1 MSGDSSGPM
10 SPPRDP
16 ASERVAAYID
26 EHQLLEPGQPLLA
39 LVSGG
44 ADSLCLW
51 GILRDLGYEV
61 EALHVEHGLRGERG
75 LADAEFCSQLGA
87 QLVSVGL
94 DSGGNVEARA
104 REARYRAARDHAGGR
119 PIATGHTLS
128 DQAETVVY
136 RLASSSGPR
145 ALRAMRPASDGVV
158 RPLLC
163 LTAAETRAWCRQ
175 HGLEPRTDETN
186 DDQALRRN
194 LIRHQVMPALVQVHP
209 GAEVNLA
216 RSAELLA
223 ELDELLSELA
233 GAHLSQPI
241 DLDRIGQ
248 LPRALRVLVLRE
260 AAERAA
266 GRPLR
271 LPRQLT
277 GKLEQLA
284 GRRSGVERL
293 SLAADLEAV
302 RDRGSL
308 SFAAPQG
315 IVQP

>member
-1 MSGDSSGPM
+1 M
-10 SPPRDP
+10 
-16 ASERVAAYID
+16 
-26 EHQLLEPGQPLLA
+26 
-39 LVSGG
+39 
-44 ADSLCLW
+44 CLW

-61 EALHVEHGLRGERG
+61 EALHVEHGLRGEPG

-94 DSGGNVEARA
+94 DPGGNVEARA

-163 LTAAETRAWCRQ
+163 LTAAETRVWCRQ
-175 HGLEPRTDETN
+175 HGLQPRNDETN
-186 DDQALRRN
+186 ADQALRRN
-194 LIRHQVMPALVQVHP
+194 LIRHRVMPALVQVHP

-241 DLDRIGQ
+241 DLDRIAQ

>member
-1 MSGDSSGPM
+1 MSAASSAPV
-10 SPPRDP
+10 SPPDL
-16 ASERVAAYID
+16 ADRVAAFVS
-26 EHQLLEPGQPLLA
+26 EQQLLNPGEPCLV

-44 ADSLCLW
+44 ADSMCAW
-51 GILRDLGYEV
+51 GLMRELGHEA
-61 EALHVEHGLRGERG
+61 EALHVEHGLRGRH
-75 LADAEFCSQLGA
+75 
-87 QLVSVGL
+87 GL
-94 DSGGNVEARA
+94 DDAAYCAAAGATVVPVDVEPGGNLEARA
-104 REARYRAARDHAGGR
+104 RDARYRAAAGHAAGR
-119 PIATGHTLS
+119 PVVTGHTLS

-145 ALRAMRPASDGVV
+145 AIRAMRPAAGGVV

-163 LTAAETRAWCRQ
+163 VTAAETRAWCAGR
-175 HGLEPRTDETN
+175 GLEPRRDETN
-186 DDQALRRN
+186 DDRSLRRN
-194 LIRHQVMPALVQVHP
+194 LIRHEVMPALLRVHP

-223 ELDELLSELA
+223 ELHQLVSELA
-233 GAHLSQPI
+233 AEHVADEI
-241 DLDRIGQ
+241 DLERIAS

-277 GKLEQLA
+277 GRLEELA
-284 GRRSGVERL
+284 GRRGGVERL

-302 RDRGSL
+302 RDRSRL
-308 SFAAPQG
+308 RFSAPRYSG
-315 IVQP
+315 VG